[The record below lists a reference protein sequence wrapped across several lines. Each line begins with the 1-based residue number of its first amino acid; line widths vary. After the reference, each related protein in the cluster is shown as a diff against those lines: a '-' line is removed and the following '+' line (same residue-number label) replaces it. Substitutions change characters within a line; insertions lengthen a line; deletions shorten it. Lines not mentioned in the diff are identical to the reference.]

1 MTKRLG
7 WIGVL
12 SLIFAGVS
20 TAPLIEAQNRS
31 SHGPGSS
38 ARVAQP
44 QSMGHSPQ
52 PRTAAPKGEANNR
65 GQHPGSSAPAS
76 PAGLAAAPTGATQ
89 PHPSGAV
96 SGQIPAAPQ
105 TQSPFSDSFI
115 APNQGVKT
123 PVSPSGPSVQI
134 QPQRNGTSGTN
145 PPNQTTS
152 QNPAT
157 AQNQTT
163 SQNQTQAPFSQEEL
177 TPPTGRR
184 NPKEGTPQ
192 QPTKPNTQKPNQKP
206 QPKVQPPP
214 TMEYPPLGAPQ
225 PLFPLKPSPNGLLTP
240 GHNTSYPPA
249 ALDQTQPSVTNST
262 SNGSP
267 EKAPIEKEQTAPST
281 PQNNPTPK
289 ASAQSQGGDA
299 GKVIEIQNLTPHPP
313 PPPMPPIQPPVLTLS
328 PSPSRP
334 AVGTTVVV
342 TAKLDPSQNQTS
354 YKLDWGDGSP
364 VETISKS
371 ATHRYTKTN
380 TYKVWARTTTADGEE
395 LNREI
400 MLPVVVWPWVT
411 VSLASVAGVGFLSL
425 HMLVNLTTG
434 CRWDAPKMTFVGKQ
448 PYVSLSFVPDVGPAE
463 ERITIL
469 NKSRRS
475 G

>member
-12 SLIFAGVS
+12 SLVCAGVS
-20 TAPLIEAQNRS
+20 AGPVMEAQKAPN
-31 SHGPGSS
+31 HGAGSNG
-38 ARVAQP
+38 RP

-52 PRTAAPKGEANNR
+52 PKTAAPKGEANNR
-65 GQHPGSSAPAS
+65 GQHPGASAPAS
-76 PAGLAAAPTGATQ
+76 PAGLAVSPTGATQ
-89 PHPSGAV
+89 PHSPGV
-96 SGQIPAAPQ
+96 VPGQTPAAPQ

-115 APNQGVKT
+115 PPNQGVKT
-123 PVSPSGPSVQI
+123 PVSPSGPSAQT
-134 QPQRNGTSGTN
+134 QPPANGTSGTS
-145 PPNQTTS
+145 P
-152 QNPAT
+152 QNPTTAKSTAT
-157 AQNQTT
+157 GQNQTA
-163 SQNQTQAPFSQEEL
+163 SQNQTQGPFSEEE
-177 TPPTGRR
+177 TPPAGRR
-184 NPKEGTPQ
+184 NPKEGTSK

-206 QPKVQPPP
+206 HPKVQPPP
-214 TMEYPPLGAPQ
+214 TGYPPPGAPQ
-225 PLFPLKPSPNGLLTP
+225 PLLPLKPTPNGLLMP
-240 GHNTSYPPA
+240 GQDASHPPA

-267 EKAPIEKEQTAPST
+267 EKARPEKEQTAPST
-281 PQNNPTPK
+281 PQNNPTPE
-289 ASAQSQGGDA
+289 ASEQSHVGDA
-299 GKVIEIQNLTPHPP
+299 AKVAETQNPTPHSPP
-313 PPPMPPIQPPVLTLS
+313 PPPPPPVQPPVLNLS
-328 PSPSRP
+328 SSPSRP

-342 TAKLDPSQNQTS
+342 TAELIPSRDGTS
-354 YKLDWGDGSP
+354 YELNWGDGSP
-364 VETISKS
+364 WETVSKS

-380 TYKVWARTTTADGEE
+380 TYKVSARTRIADGKE

-434 CRWDAPKMTFVGKQ
+434 CRWDTPKMTFVGKQ

-469 NKSRRS
+469 DKSRRS